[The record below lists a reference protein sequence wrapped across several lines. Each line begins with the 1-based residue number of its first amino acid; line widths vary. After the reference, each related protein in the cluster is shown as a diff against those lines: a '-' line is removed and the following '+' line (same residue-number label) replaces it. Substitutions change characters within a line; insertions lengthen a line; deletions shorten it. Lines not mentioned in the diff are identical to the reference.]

1 MANPPID
8 RDDLKPKINAE
19 FQARDPAYSS
29 KATTLGNRL
38 TRLNTTLQACLD
50 AHHILPASQQMA
62 LEAQWLINYTD
73 DWARATSTLDRL
85 EASLGGDDQPPL
97 AQGVDGSWAPGGQ
110 EWYRKLEPTVDALQ
124 RDELTATAL
133 RPLLFMKPL
142 QDPKFTIAYLESL
155 RVSRIRDTGRNNR
168 DEFGAAITALSQ
180 LIFKPAL
187 RALLLNRPELGFQI
201 SPELDKQYTD
211 WLWKLQSPLTG
222 FWGPTYHF
230 PDGDIEVQDVSFTF
244 HVVHYISSDPTRTVP
259 NLPLIGRTALAI
271 KKMRYPNGWVV
282 NKPERGPPLYSDH
295 NNYDIA
301 TLFSAAWSRLDDSL
315 RDQARPALQEILTW
329 CLTNSL
335 NDDRFVL
342 ADGATE
348 VDAYY
353 YGTRFLD
360 AIGFWQ
366 PANAFWTTATAPMKI
381 PATLPPPLAV
391 VKKLFSRFE
400 AQTDDRSEEAET
412 VRKVLLAALTA

>member
-1 MANPPID
+1 MANSPID

-19 FQARDPAYSS
+19 FLARDPAYSS
-29 KATTLGNRL
+29 KAAALGNRL
-38 TRLNTTLQACLD
+38 TRLNATLQACLD

-73 DWARATSTLDRL
+73 DWPRATSALDRL

-97 AQGVDGSWAPGGQ
+97 AQGVDGSWAPGCQ

-124 RDELTATAL
+124 RDELTAAAL
-133 RPLLFMKPL
+133 RPLLFMRPL
-142 QDPKFTIAYLESL
+142 QDADFTIQYLDSL

-180 LIFKPAL
+180 LVFKPEL
-187 RALLLNRPELGFQI
+187 RALLIKRPELGFTI
-201 SPELDKQYTD
+201 SPELDKRYTD
-211 WLWKLQSPLTG
+211 WLWKLQSPNTG

-230 PDGDIEVQDVSFTF
+230 PDGDVEVQDVSFTF
-244 HVVHYISSDPTRTVP
+244 HVVHYVSSDPARAVP
-259 NLPLIGRTALAI
+259 NLLQIGQTALAI
-271 KKMRYPNGWVV
+271 KKMRYPNGWIV
-282 NKPERGPPLYSDH
+282 NKPEKGPPLYSDH

-301 TLFSAAWSRLDDSL
+301 TLFSAAWSQLSDSL

-335 NDDRFVL
+335 SDDHFVR
-342 ADGATE
+342 ADGETD

-360 AIGFWQ
+360 VIGFWQ
-366 PANAFWTTATAPMKI
+366 PANAFWTTAAAPMKI
-381 PATLPPPLAV
+381 PPKLQPLAI
-391 VKKLFSRFE
+391 VKKLFSCFE
-400 AQTDDRSEEAET
+400 AQFDDRSEEAET